1 MLTPQNIISI
11 FEEHGLPE
19 YGLTLDF
26 LPTQSLIRKMSE
38 RFKIEF
44 AIMFTINNGNYYC
57 IYKGTSNSV
66 ELPIDAKEILLS
78 HTHPNGT
85 IKPSIHD
92 INWLKTAQSVGSP
105 QIQSVI
111 LPIGKKRVTFNIN
124 SPFLK

>member
-1 MLTPQNIISI
+1 MLTPQNIISK
-11 FEEHGLPE
+11 FEEHGLPQ
-19 YGLTLDF
+19 YGVPLDF
-26 LPTQSLIRKMSE
+26 LPNESLIRQITE

-44 AIMFTINNGNYYC
+44 AIMFTIGNNNYS

-66 ELPIDAKEILLS
+66 ELPIDELEILLS

-92 INWLKTAQSVGSP
+92 INWLKTARLVGSP

-111 LPIGKKRVTFNIN
+111 LPIGQNRVTFNIQ
-124 SPFLK
+124 SSYLK